1 MHFFAEYQGR
11 LEAIFEK
18 RILLIVGATRWG
30 TAWVQQCLDAHPN
43 ACAKGEGHF
52 TDVLFPKIA
61 KAVDEYNAESEKI
74 GNRLQLAGLAGN
86 AAGCTVDDVDHL
98 LRTAVALMLNRWI
111 GDTEFTC
118 IVEKTPEHV
127 LGLEILNRILP
138 EAAIVHVVRDGR
150 DEAVSAWEFNLVI
163 SRGEFPRQYPT
174 FSGFA
179 KEFGAAWSRSVG
191 AAKTFGRRH
200 RHRYLEIRGEDLVD
214 NPDVPVAS
222 LFDFAGFGHDED
234 VRRYCM
240 DLAWDDSPLD
250 IEPGIW
256 QTSFDD
262 DAHTAFLR
270 DGGEL
275 LKLLG
280 YHQ

>member
-52 TDVLFPKIA
+52 TDILFPKIA

-111 GDTEFTC
+111 GDTEVTW
-118 IVEKTPEHV
+118 TPPLTSPIWRFCDSMAFRGGCHET
-127 LGLEILNRILP
+127 
-138 EAAIVHVVRDGR
+138 
-150 DEAVSAWEFNLVI
+150 AWIF
-163 SRGEFPRQYPT
+163 RP
-174 FSGFA
+174 SGSYA
-179 KEFGAAWSRSVG
+179 TSV
-191 AAKTFGRRH
+191 
-200 RHRYLEIRGEDLVD
+200 
-214 NPDVPVAS
+214 
-222 LFDFAGFGHDED
+222 
-234 VRRYCM
+234 
-240 DLAWDDSPLD
+240 
-250 IEPGIW
+250 
-256 QTSFDD
+256 
-262 DAHTAFLR
+262 
-270 DGGEL
+270 
-275 LKLLG
+275 
-280 YHQ
+280 